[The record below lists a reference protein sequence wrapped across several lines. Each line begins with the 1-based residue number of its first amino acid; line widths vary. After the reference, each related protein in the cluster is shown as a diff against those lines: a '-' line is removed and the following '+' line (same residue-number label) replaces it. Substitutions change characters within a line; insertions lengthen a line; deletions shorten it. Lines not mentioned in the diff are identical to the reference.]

1 MHQAT
6 CLSLTHEVWCRV
18 KRTRSYNGDLITT
31 FPFVTRWSHH
41 FHTFLSDPSGR
52 VWSYLIWLCSSRPGN
67 LADDDM
73 TSYVSVSTKVP
84 RGLHSGLVRP
94 IWIITLITRLSHQTD
109 NFKIK
114 LNFSNSSFSQLCDK
128 VIITKYCTDQ
138 SWEVFIF
145 IPYFHVIVTNSYDHV
160 HNTQTL
166 ILFHPLKVTINIGVD
181 LEWCI
186 GISLH

>member
-41 FHTFLSDPSGR
+41 FHTFLSDQSGR

-73 TSYVSVSTKVP
+73 TSPMSACPPKSHEVSTRVSSGQFESSHSS
-84 RGLHSGLVRP
+84 RGYLTKQTISKSNSISQIRLFHSSV
-94 IWIITLITRLSHQTD
+94 TRLLSRNIARISHE
-109 NFKIK
+109 K
-114 LNFSNSSFSQLCDK
+114 FSF
-128 VIITKYCTDQ
+128 
-138 SWEVFIF
+138 
-145 IPYFHVIVTNSYDHV
+145 
-160 HNTQTL
+160 
-166 ILFHPLKVTINIGVD
+166 LFH
-181 LEWCI
+181 
-186 GISLH
+186 ISMLLL